1 MTREK
6 FRCHPS
12 IIVENLG
19 AAFVAFALITIN
31 SFDEFLSVFS
41 ELGGIPS
48 KSVIITF
55 LIVFTLM
62 AAIIFWQYRVW
73 YKTLISITDGTI
85 EIERNTINRKHKSY
99 GIKNISNVNLEQNIF
114 EQILRTYK
122 IKIDTDSLST
132 SNETDIKI
140 VLGKDQALE
149 FKAEVMKLV
158 AKNKNITDDEDTEM
172 QYASTKDYDISYSV
186 KDIIMHS
193 FYALPLSSILSVLV
207 LVGIA
212 LVFFGA
218 INTDENVINIVVKSF
233 GGMLALFMALTTSAA
248 RGVLSFL
255 RFFNFRAKRF
265 KNKLIISQGLLKKR
279 TYEIPID
286 RINAIKIIEP
296 AISRLFNKQSIEL
309 VNVGAGDEK
318 EEGAFLLL
326 SKSKEEI
333 DSFMRT
339 LLPEFVTST
348 DENLERQPKEA
359 RMIVFIHQLAYIIP
373 LTIALIAVIILRDL
387 TNVAVYIPIIVYML
401 LMLFFLISALIQFK
415 TAGLNVGNDYIAIA
429 SGTYKKTTKL
439 IKYDK
444 IQYLRAD
451 QSPLA
456 KLKNL
461 QRYRLFILANQG
473 NNINETGLFFK
484 DKFEDIYERM

>member
-19 AAFVAFALITIN
+19 AAFIAFALISIN
-31 SFDEFLSVFS
+31 SFNEFLSVFS
-41 ELGGIPS
+41 EIGSIPS
-48 KSVIITF
+48 KGVIITF
-55 LIVFTLM
+55 VIVLTLM
-62 AAIIFWQYRVW
+62 GGIIFWQYRVW

-99 GIKNISNVNLEQNIF
+99 GIKNISNVNLEQNIL

-149 FKAEVMKLV
+149 FKAEIMRLV
-158 AKNKNITDDEDTEM
+158 AINKNIVDDEEAEM
-172 QYASTKDYDISYSV
+172 QFASTKDYDISYSV
-186 KDIIMHS
+186 KDIVMHS
-193 FYALPLSSILSVLV
+193 FYELPLSSILSVLI

-218 INTDENVINIVVKSF
+218 VDTDDNVMDIVVKSF
-233 GGMLALFMALTTSAA
+233 GGMLALFIALTTSAA

-296 AISRLFNKQSIEL
+296 AISRIFNKQSIEL

-326 SKSKEEI
+326 SKSKKEI
-333 DSFMRT
+333 DSFMET

-348 DENLERQPKEA
+348 DENLEGQPKEA
-359 RMIVFIHQLAYIIP
+359 RMIVIIHQLVYVIP
-373 LTIALIAVIILRDL
+373 LTVALMASILLREQI
-387 TNVAVYIPIIVYML
+387 NIAVYIPVIVYTV
-401 LMLFFLISALIQFK
+401 LMLFLLISALIKFK

-456 KLKNL
+456 RLKKL

-473 NNINETGLFFK
+473 NNINETGLFYK
-484 DKFEDIYERM
+484 DKFQDIYERM